1 MGATNITTI
10 LSMLDVLTDNQLKMV
25 SAYGADLLKDR
36 RQERAMARRSQQ
48 NAPIGTAPADAQK
61 TARKEGL

>member
-10 LSMLDVLTDNQLKMV
+10 LNLLDGLTDNQLKMV

-36 RQERAMARRSQQ
+36 RQARAMERRRLQ
-48 NAPIGTAPADAQK
+48 NVPTEIAPAVSQK
-61 TARKEGL
+61 AAGKEGL

>member
-10 LSMLDVLTDNQLKMV
+10 LQLLDALTDNQLKMV

-36 RQERAMARRSQQ
+36 RQARAMERRKLQ
-48 NAPIGTAPADAQK
+48 NAPLESPPADAQ
-61 TARKEGL
+61 TAARK